1 MATAP
6 DGRKMVEP
14 KNRAAWRKWLAAN
27 HATSDPIWLVYRKK
41 AARKPG
47 DLTYDEAVEE
57 ALCHGWIDSTVNR
70 LDDERTMQS
79 FSRRKPM
86 SIWSKT
92 NKERVERLTAAGQMQ
107 PSGLALVEAAKSSGM
122 WAALDAVD
130 NLEIPPDLARA
141 LRSTK
146 DAKKNFDAFSDSSK
160 KSTLWWIMS
169 AKRAETRAK
178 RIAETVRLASKGK
191 RAGL

>member
-1 MATAP
+1 
-6 DGRKMVEP
+6 MVEP

-47 DLTYDEAVEE
+47 DLTYDEVVEE
-57 ALCHGWIDSTVNR
+57 ALCYGWIDSTVNR
-70 LDDERTMQS
+70 LDDERTMQF
-79 FSRRKPM
+79 FSRRKPT
-86 SIWSKT
+86 SIWSRS
-92 NKERVERLTAAGQMQ
+92 NKERVARLTAAGLMR
-107 PSGLALVEAAKSSGM
+107 PAGLALVEAAKSSGM

-146 DAKKNFDAFSDSSK
+146 GAKKFFDAFSDSSK
-160 KSTLWWIMS
+160 KMILWWIAG
-169 AKRAETRAK
+169 AKKPETRAR
-178 RIAETVRLASKGK
+178 RIAETARLAAKGR